1 VRLYSRSRATAYF
14 LLWKVAY
21 CCSCV
26 CCRNLVN
33 SSAAQPGG
41 VVLVRATD
49 DGAEDGSEAV
59 SDIVVD
65 SEVPDP
71 LSGVLPGGAILRALR
86 GDVGARAKPAWPQCL
101 GSARSRIFQVG
112 MVVLGPNMPRAHNA
126 RPALCHGLTA
136 NGTDPKSGSHP
147 SPATR
152 LPALS

>member
-71 LSGVLPGGAILRALR
+71 LRSPPRRRYLAGASRRRRRESQTGVAPMPG
-86 GDVGARAKPAWPQCL
+86 
-101 GSARSRIFQVG
+101 
-112 MVVLGPNMPRAHNA
+112 
-126 RPALCHGLTA
+126 
-136 NGTDPKSGSHP
+136 
-147 SPATR
+147 
-152 LPALS
+152 